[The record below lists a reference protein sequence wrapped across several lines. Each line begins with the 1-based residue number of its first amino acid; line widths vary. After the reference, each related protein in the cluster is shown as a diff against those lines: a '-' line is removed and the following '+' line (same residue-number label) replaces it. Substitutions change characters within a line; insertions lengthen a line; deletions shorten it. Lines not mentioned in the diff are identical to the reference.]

1 MKIRC
6 LTKDLAAACKTV
18 SGAVMTRSEIPA
30 LQGIRLTAKDGKL
43 ELCGYNLETGII
55 TEIGA
60 TADSTPDDNKIV
72 LDAKMLSSIVGKMPE
87 RETEIETGA
96 KDIVEIR
103 SGDAKFSLVGISTA
117 EYPELPEIKDC
128 KHVSIPQSTLK
139 DMIYQTLFCVS
150 QNDAKPIFTGT
161 LFEIGKNKIRLVS
174 VDGYR
179 LAIAESPLTSVEYSG
194 NFVVPAKALTEVDK
208 LLSNK
213 GKENEDVS
221 VSIAPRHV
229 VFTANGTTVFSRLLE
244 GEFLDYKAA
253 CTNNCTTSVKVDV
266 KGLTD
271 SVQRVSILSD
281 THLNSPVRCTFSHDN
296 GSIGLSYASCLGKAT
311 DRVNA
316 EVIGNN
322 VEIGFNPKYLVEALK
337 HAMTD
342 EVSLQLNTPLSPLTI
357 TPCGGNSFKFLVL
370 PVRMPS
376 ATS

>member
-1 MKIRC
+1 MKVNCKKQNLSDAVLNIQSVVS
-6 LTKDLAAACKTV
+6 TK
-18 SGAVMTRSEIPA
+18 SPIPA
-30 LQGIRLTAKDGKL
+30 LEGILVKTKDGMI
-43 ELCGYNLETGII
+43 ELCGYDMELGVTTLIDADIEEPGSIVLNAKLFCDIVRKIQAENISIKTDDKLV
-55 TEIGA
+55 TEI
-60 TADSTPDDNKIV
+60 
-72 LDAKMLSSIVGKMPE
+72 
-87 RETEIETGA
+87 TGG
-96 KDIVEIR
+96 E
-103 SGDAKFSLVGISTA
+103 SKFSISGITSD
-117 EYPELPEIKDC
+117 EYPELPEINETSSF
-128 KHVSIPQSTLK
+128 SIPQNTLK
-139 DMIYQTLFCVS
+139 SMIRQTIFAIS
-150 QNDAKPIFTGT
+150 DNDAKPMHTGT
-161 LFEIGKNKIRLVS
+161 LVEITEDKIRLVS

-179 LAIAESPLTSVEYSG
+179 IAIAESPLTGTKYNGS
-194 NFVVPAKALTEVDK
+194 FVVPAKALTEVDK

-266 KGLTD
+266 KELTD

-281 THLNSPVRCTFSHDN
+281 THLNSPVKCAFSHDN
-296 GSIGLSYASCLGKAT
+296 GSIDLSYASCLGKAT
-311 DRVNA
+311 DRVDA